1 MKKNLLLV
9 LLLFLISLTGCGS
22 KKLESISLSVD
33 NLIPISETKEIKVSY
48 KPSDVKENIT
58 WSSSDE
64 NIAIVNDGVITAK
77 NYGKVTITATTE
89 NGIKSQVD
97 VEVYKKVETLNLS
110 KQNTEMY
117 VGDTL
122 QLTATVTPDDATY
135 KDISWSTS
143 ENGIVTVENGLIT
156 AKSIGEATV
165 VATTKDGVSQECY
178 IVVKE
183 KPIEFSGSGDKIIS
197 NIKIP
202 KGNYKATLS
211 NNGRSNFI
219 VKFYNSVNDSY
230 GDLLANEIGTYTGS
244 VIIRDGETKE
254 TTDGMLEIKSSG
266 NWSIKF
272 EPISGKITENK
283 ITGTGD
289 TVTSWFTPGNKRNIA
304 TFTNSGSSNFI
315 VKVYDEYGDYD
326 LLVNE
331 IGSYNGQAIFTTS
344 SLSKYYF
351 EIISSGDW
359 SISWE

>member
-1 MKKNLLLV
+1 MEGDVNMKKNLLLV

-77 NYGKVTITATTE
+77 NYGKVSITA
-89 NGIKSQVD
+89 
-97 VEVYKKVETLNLS
+97 
-110 KQNTEMY
+110 
-117 VGDTL
+117 
-122 QLTATVTPDDATY
+122 
-135 KDISWSTS
+135 TS